1 MYNGEDCGEL
11 AATACFSGEVDLTH
25 TIKNVGDTCHNIA
38 KVRASFHTDKARY
51 LAIDGSYG
59 CASRLSCP
67 DDVFTFTEKRFVDFC
82 ETNGAIKVAITVE
95 TASGDETTTSTTL
108 QIDVKEDAPFTDD
121 DPDDEPNDEI
131 SVCNSHPSEMWFEFT
146 PRDCDG
152 SSNIQFTVPKIR
164 RRGLRHNSSP
174 RSSKDTSKNAS
185 KKTSNNTSKDK
196 KSSKTD
202 VVDEPYRYEEPL
214 ADSPV
219 YSCKQLQMFGNDDDA
234 KVKIVITSVD
244 EKTLYWS
251 GADICTGTDI
261 HIGAENGK
269 SLIASDI
276 MVRIYDGVKGDEIQQ
291 IIMHT
296 GCTSHVM
303 TVDETFGAFQL
314 TGFRKDVD

>member
-1 MYNGEDCGEL
+1 MYNGEDCGKL

-38 KVRASFHTDKARY
+38 KVRALFHTDKARY

-67 DDVFTFTEKRFVDFC
+67 NDEFTFTEKRFVDFC
-82 ETNGAIKVAITVE
+82 DANGAITVAITVE
-95 TASGDETTTSTTL
+95 TDSGDETTASTIL
-108 QIDVKEDAPFTDD
+108 QIDANTDAPFN
-121 DPDDEPNDEI
+121 DDETGGEEPI
-131 SVCNSHPSEMWFEFT
+131 VCNSHPSEMWFEFT
-146 PRDCDG
+146 HRNCDG
-152 SSNIQFTVPKIR
+152 SSNSQFTVPKLR
-164 RRGLRHNSSP
+164 RRGLRHNASSG
-174 RSSKDTSKNAS
+174 SSKDTSK
-185 KKTSNNTSKDK
+185 TKDK

-202 VVDEPYRYEEPL
+202 VVVVVDERYEEPL

-234 KVKIVITSVD
+234 KVRIVITSVD

-261 HIGAENGK
+261 HIGAEDGK

-276 MVRIYDGVKGDEIQQ
+276 MVRIYGGVNGDEIQQ

-314 TGFRKDVD
+314 TGFRNASV